1 MLKSLRILFYISALL
16 FVSKPFL
23 GFSLIDR
30 SQKEEITCEL
40 LVKLFSKR
48 KNDYIESNL
57 FESPA
62 TLNQA
67 SDPLTAPV
75 DINPRLF
82 SIGASYSLYRV
93 ILTKAALRR
102 ALFRL
107 PGSEDTYLYSMAFRI

>member
-1 MLKSLRILFYISALL
+1 MLKSLKILFYISALL

-48 KNDYIESNL
+48 KSDYMESNL

-62 TLNQA
+62 SLQQV

-75 DINPRLF
+75 IIISALF
-82 SIGASYSLYRV
+82 SIGFIYFLYRMV
-93 ILTKAALRR
+93 PTKATLRR
-102 ALFRL
+102 VLFRL
-107 PGSEDTYLYSMAFRI
+107 PGGEDTYLYSMTFRI